1 MSPWP
6 LNHLNPVTCGGER
19 VSDPSIS
26 SSVANTEPVGA
37 RRRRRGARPNAR
49 RGLSS
54 RAIRGPRARPR
65 RDDTSKSRR
74 RPARRTRG
82 DVVRAARRRLAPP
95 VGLAEVAARH
105 HVELLPHAQKVVAF
119 DLFLAQA
126 RRGALV
132 PPVDAELAER
142 LVFHT
147 DLVGV
152 VEHGHE
158 EVRPGPRPRHDD
170 DDRLRFC
177 RGGEIGGDGEEASH
191 RRRSHFLPQG
201 FLHAIEWGD
210 LA

>member
-19 VSDPSIS
+19 SEHFFV
-26 SSVANTEPVGA
+26 
-37 RRRRRGARPNAR
+37 RREYRTRRSAPTPTR
-49 RGLSS
+49 RAFG
-54 RAIRGPRARPR
+54 RAAFPRLERSADRARAR
-65 RDDTSKSRR
+65 VAMIKSRR

-82 DVVRAARRRLAPP
+82 DVVRAARRRAPPP

-177 RGGEIGGDGEEASH
+177 RGGEIGGDGEEEEASH
-191 RRRSHFLPQG
+191 RRSHF
-201 FLHAIEWGD
+201 FRHKHF
-210 LA
+210 